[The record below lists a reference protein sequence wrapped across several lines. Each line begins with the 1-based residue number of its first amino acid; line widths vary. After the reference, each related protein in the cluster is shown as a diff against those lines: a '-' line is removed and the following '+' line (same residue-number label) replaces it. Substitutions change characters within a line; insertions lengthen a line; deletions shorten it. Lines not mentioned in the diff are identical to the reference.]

1 MLRRLRDYEY
11 LMIIQLTSRNKVKQ
25 YRSYMIN
32 VFFTVFMFK
41 KIGVLYSVSLYCLV
55 QFM

>member
-11 LMIIQLTSRNKVKQ
+11 LMIIHLTSRNKVKQ

-32 VFFTVFMFK
+32 VFFTVFMF
-41 KIGVLYSVSLYCLV
+41 
-55 QFM
+55 